1 MSVFKDKEKTK
12 DGRQW
17 RFKVY
22 YHNTEGKLV
31 PYTSKRYLLEK
42 EAKAEERVFL
52 LNRDAPVKKKFGVIA
67 DDYFDDAFKRIREST
82 VLTYKSNYEN
92 HVKPY
97 FENKYIDEISVRD
110 IENWKNKL
118 IDKGL
123 SIDSCNQYYV
133 IFNEIFKFANKKY
146 ELNYNPVDLSGR
158 FQKRNDE
165 VVETEKKLRYIVY
178 DQYCKFISVIID
190 KLWHCFFLTLYF
202 TGMRK
207 GEMLALTW
215 KDVDFEKNK
224 IRVNKTIS
232 FNTKS
237 GRYKITATKNC
248 LNREITMSKKLRE
261 ELLAYKEYVKNQ
273 FSDFN
278 EDWFVFGNGD
288 VLSDHEIQKHR
299 KLYFKLAD
307 MEKEMITIHEFR
319 HSHVSVCINEYL
331 KSGETDSTKF
341 FLMMSQRMGHGLR
354 VMQEVYMHL
363 FPSVQ
368 NEIVDLL
375 DNL

>member
-12 DGRQW
+12 DGRQY

-52 LNRDAPVKKKFGVIA
+52 LNRDAPVKKRFGIVA
-67 DDYFDDAFKRIREST
+67 DDYFEDAFKRLREST
-82 VLTYKSNYEN
+82 VLSYKSNYEN
-92 HVKPY
+92 QIKPY
-97 FENKYIDEISVRD
+97 LENKFIDEISVMD
-110 IENWKNKL
+110 IEKWKDKL
-118 IDKGL
+118 INKKLG
-123 SIDSCNQYYV
+123 IGSCNQYYV
-133 IFNEIFKFANKKY
+133 VFNEIFKFANRKY
-146 ELNYNPVDLSGR
+146 ELNYNPVELSGR
-158 FQKRNDE
+158 FKKRNDE
-165 VVETEKKLRYIVY
+165 VIETSKKLRYIVY
-178 DQYCKFISVIID
+178 EQYCKFISVIND
-190 KLWHCFFLTLYF
+190 DLWHCFFLTLYF

-207 GEMLALTW
+207 GEMLALNW
-215 KDVDFEKNK
+215 KDIEFDTNK
-224 IRVNKTIS
+224 ISVNKTVS
-232 FNTKS
+232 FNTKT
-237 GRYKITATKNC
+237 GAKYKITATKNS
-248 LNREITMSKKLRE
+248 LNREITMSKILRA
-261 ELLAYKEYVKNQ
+261 ELLKYKEFVKQ
-273 FSDFN
+273 YSDFSD
-278 EDWFVFGNGD
+278 DWFVFGNGEI
-288 VLSDHEIQKHR
+288 LSDYSIRKHK

-331 KSGETDSTKF
+331 KTGQTDATKF
-341 FLMMSQRMGHGLR
+341 FLMMSQRMGHSLR

-363 FPSVQ
+363 FPTVQ

>member
-110 IENWKNKL
+110 IENWKSKL

-261 ELLAYKEYVKNQ
+261 ELLTYKEYVKNQ

>member
-12 DGRQW
+12 DGRQY

-52 LNRDAPVKKKFGVIA
+52 LNRDAPVKKRFGIVA
-67 DDYFDDAFKRIREST
+67 DDYFEDAFKRLREST
-82 VLTYKSNYEN
+82 VLSYKSNYEN
-92 HVKPY
+92 QIKPY
-97 FENKYIDEISVRD
+97 FENKFIDEISVMD
-110 IENWKNKL
+110 IEKWKDKL
-118 IDKGL
+118 INKKLG
-123 SIDSCNQYYV
+123 IGSCNQYYV
-133 IFNEIFKFANKKY
+133 VFNEIFKFANRKY
-146 ELNYNPVDLSGR
+146 ELNYNPVELSGR
-158 FQKRNDE
+158 FKKRNDE
-165 VVETEKKLRYIVY
+165 VIETSKKLRYIVY
-178 DQYCKFISVIID
+178 EQYCKFISVIND
-190 KLWHCFFLTLYF
+190 DLWHCFFLTLYF

-207 GEMLALTW
+207 GEMLALNW
-215 KDVDFEKNK
+215 KDIEFDTNK
-224 IRVNKTIS
+224 ISVNKTVS
-232 FNTKS
+232 FNTKT
-237 GRYKITATKNC
+237 GAKYKITATKNS
-248 LNREITMSKKLRE
+248 LNREITMSKILRA
-261 ELLAYKEYVKNQ
+261 ELLKYKEFVKQ
-273 FSDFN
+273 YSDFSD
-278 EDWFVFGNGD
+278 DWFVFGNGEI
-288 VLSDHEIQKHR
+288 LSDYSIRKHK

-331 KSGETDSTKF
+331 KTGQTDATKF
-341 FLMMSQRMGHGLR
+341 FLMMSQRMGHSLR

-363 FPSVQ
+363 FPTVQ

>member
-12 DGRQW
+12 DGRQY

-52 LNRDAPVKKKFGVIA
+52 LNRDAPVKKRFGIVA
-67 DDYFDDAFKRIREST
+67 DDYFEDAFKRLREST
-82 VLTYKSNYEN
+82 VLSYRSNYEN
-92 HVKPY
+92 QIKPY
-97 FENKYIDEISVRD
+97 FENKFIDEISVMD
-110 IENWKNKL
+110 IEKWKDKL
-118 IDKGL
+118 INKKLDIG
-123 SIDSCNQYYV
+123 SCNQYYV
-133 IFNEIFKFANKKY
+133 VFNEIFKFANRKY
-146 ELNYNPVDLSGR
+146 ELNYNPVELSGR
-158 FQKRNDE
+158 FKKRNDE
-165 VVETEKKLRYIVY
+165 VIETSKKLRYIVY
-178 DQYCKFISVIID
+178 EQYCKFISVIND
-190 KLWHCFFLTLYF
+190 ELWHCFFLTLYF

-207 GEMLALTW
+207 GEILALNW
-215 KDVDFEKNK
+215 KDIEFDTNK
-224 IRVNKTIS
+224 ISVNKTVS
-232 FNTKS
+232 FNTKT
-237 GRYKITATKNC
+237 GAKYKITATKNS
-248 LNREITMSKKLRE
+248 LNREITMSKILRA
-261 ELLAYKEYVKNQ
+261 ELLKYKEFVKQ
-273 FSDFN
+273 YGDFSD
-278 EDWFVFGNGD
+278 DWFVFGNGEI
-288 VLSDHEIQKHR
+288 LSDYSIRKHK

-331 KSGETDSTKF
+331 KTGQTDATKF
-341 FLMMSQRMGHGLR
+341 FLMMSQRMGHSLR

-363 FPSVQ
+363 FPTVQ

>member
-31 PYTSKRYLLEK
+31 PFTSKRYLLEK

-52 LNRDAPVKKKFGVIA
+52 MNRDAPVKKKFEVVA
-67 DDYFDDAFKRIREST
+67 DDYFEDAFKRLREST

-92 HVKPY
+92 HIKPY
-97 FENKYIDEISVRD
+97 FKNKFIDEISVMD

-118 IDKGL
+118 LDKGL
-123 SIDSCNQYYV
+123 SVDSCNQYYV
-133 IFNEIFKFANKKY
+133 VFKEIFSFANRKY
-146 ELNYNPVDLSGR
+146 ELNYNPVELSGR
-158 FQKRNDE
+158 FKKRNDE
-165 VVETEKKLRYIVY
+165 VVKTSDKLRYIVY
-178 DQYCKFISVIID
+178 EQFCKFINVID
-190 KLWHCFFLTLYF
+190 DALWHCFFLTLYF

-215 KDVDFEKNK
+215 KDINFDTNK
-224 IRVNKTIS
+224 ISVNKTVS
-232 FNTKS
+232 FNTKT
-237 GRYKITATKNC
+237 GKYKITATKNC
-248 LNREITMSKKLRE
+248 LNREITMSKKLRQ
-261 ELLAYKEYVKNQ
+261 ELLNYKEFVKQ
-273 FSDFN
+273 YSDFS
-278 EDWFVFGNGD
+278 EDWFVFGNGEI
-288 VLSDHEIQKHR
+288 LSDYQVQKHR
-299 KLYFKLAD
+299 KLYFKLAG

-341 FLMMSQRMGHGLR
+341 FLMMSQRMGHSLR